1 MVLSKINDSVS
12 YTESKTIDEDDKG
25 RDVSMYKMQLFKIK
39 VIIALGNIKYTYID
53 ENILYTPVYLVI
65 NETDKIYQIGVY
77 EIKSDEYE
85 NLLDDDNDLLNESL
99 VSDEDSGD
107 ETTDDELEDLDDDDD
122 DEKAKEEKK
131 LEGEKSEEEKSKGEK
146 DSVLIEID
154 INTYEDDDDFLQS
167 GETEREDKKER
178 QKFKKPEKGINI
190 HF

>member
-85 NLLDDDNDLLNESL
+85 NLLDDDNDLDITLINGPLLYSFVDKEYIEKCMLNESL
-99 VSDEDSGD
+99 VSDEDSSAPSAG
-107 ETTDDELEDLDDDDD
+107 LL
-122 DEKAKEEKK
+122 K
-131 LEGEKSEEEKSKGEK
+131 LQR
-146 DSVLIEID
+146 D
-154 INTYEDDDDFLQS
+154 
-167 GETEREDKKER
+167 
-178 QKFKKPEKGINI
+178 
-190 HF
+190 

>member
-85 NLLDDDNDLLNESL
+85 NLLDDDNDLDITLINGPLLYSFVDKEYTLGYSESSSSCDSSY
-99 VSDEDSGD
+99 SDEENSY
-107 ETTDDELEDLDDDDD
+107 LH
-122 DEKAKEEKK
+122 
-131 LEGEKSEEEKSKGEK
+131 
-146 DSVLIEID
+146 
-154 INTYEDDDDFLQS
+154 
-167 GETEREDKKER
+167 
-178 QKFKKPEKGINI
+178 P
-190 HF
+190 